1 MTIMGVAG
9 KMAISIHSSSDSDIE
24 TESCKPYYHPS
35 SAALLTPMPTPTK
48 PLDGTTMEV
57 GGAGGRGQGQGAADT
72 LMVVQG
78 TVCQQL
84 LPAGGLKKLSI
95 VGRALRKCVSL
106 DPCLFVVSHALDSMF
121 DVFGD
126 DDCPA
131 VVFWELEMLPVLEE
145 LASKFSSRV
154 RRKGRG
160 GETGEGG
167 REGGREGG
175 KGERGEGM

>member
-1 MTIMGVAG
+1 
-9 KMAISIHSSSDSDIE
+9 
-24 TESCKPYYHPS
+24 
-35 SAALLTPMPTPTK
+35 
-48 PLDGTTMEV
+48 MEV
-57 GGAGGRGQGQGAADT
+57 SGAWGRRQGQGAADT
-72 LMVVQG
+72 PMVVQG

-95 VGRALRKCVSL
+95 IGRALRKCVSL

-131 VVFWELEMLPVLEE
+131 AVFWELEMLPVLEE

-160 GETGEGG
+160 G
-167 REGGREGG
+167 RERSNLHASSFFFSQMSNEPRPVAPSILSA
-175 KGERGEGM
+175 KANLPHFIDYMKSKALA